1 MSSLVCLLVA
11 VKIHLALM
19 NAMKYHY
26 TDSENEKKSL
36 WIHWKR
42 ERRRGGGLEG
52 NRAKCKHELLL
63 VTYWPLWYDMSEPLE
78 CLFKASLTQKG
89 IKCQNLDLYIL
100 FFYILSQEPG
110 ANFYDGHKGWNIL
123 IIRHDDGMENC
134 GMRIFFM
141 NLIVKKFCRNY
152 FMRKI

>member
-100 FFYILSQEPG
+100 FFYFESRARSEFLWWPQ
-110 ANFYDGHKGWNIL
+110 
-123 IIRHDDGMENC
+123 GMEYFNYKAWWWD
-134 GMRIFFM
+134 GKLWNENIFYEFD
-141 NLIVKKFCRNY
+141 I
-152 FMRKI
+152 

>member
-1 MSSLVCLLVA
+1 
-11 VKIHLALM
+11 
-19 NAMKYHY
+19 
-26 TDSENEKKSL
+26 
-36 WIHWKR
+36 
-42 ERRRGGGLEG
+42 
-52 NRAKCKHELLL
+52 
-63 VTYWPLWYDMSEPLE
+63 MSEPLE

-100 FFYILSQEPG
+100 FFYFLSQEPG

-134 GMRIFFM
+134 GMGIFFM

-152 FMRKI
+152 SMRKI